1 MLPMHSRLRF
11 KSVDLNFSS
20 YYHALHNKK
29 LIVTL
34 SSPAGV
40 LGSMQQG
47 GVFHI
52 LSLRDRA
59 ALAVFQPTKPRTFD
73 DTRPP
78 QGLSYLKQKSS
89 GNHWRYQRRFQ
100 CC

>member
-1 MLPMHSRLRF
+1 MLPMRSKLRL

-59 ALAVFQPTKPRTFD
+59 ALAASNQ
-73 DTRPP
+73 
-78 QGLSYLKQKSS
+78 LSRARSTIPVRLR
-89 GNHWRYQRRFQ
+89 G
-100 CC
+100 CLI